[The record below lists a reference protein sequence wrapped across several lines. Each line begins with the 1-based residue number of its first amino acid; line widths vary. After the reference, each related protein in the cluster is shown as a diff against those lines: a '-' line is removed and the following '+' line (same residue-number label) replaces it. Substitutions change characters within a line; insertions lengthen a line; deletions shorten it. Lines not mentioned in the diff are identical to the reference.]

1 VRACF
6 VVRHATWSGNA
17 RAFADAAT
25 LLAARGYETC
35 FAVPEASE
43 TARVLSA
50 AGHDVIGLPWTG
62 GWLRAGW
69 RLRGVVARRLSEVLF
84 VHDDREHLEA
94 AAAVRLS
101 GRGAVVRRT
110 PSAER
115 LTLGRDGRF
124 AMRLAATGF
133 VFAHADDVRGMT
145 PPRGALAAHVAVP
158 GVAPVAPPAADAVA
172 SIGGAGVADDGSLR
186 VVIVAGADRRHE
198 TLVALRALALLAPRL
213 PALRATVFTPAADVD
228 AARLEAAALGVAD
241 RIAWCAAGA
250 PRGDALRGARLAWVV
265 ASADDAAFAQLDA
278 LAHGVPVLAERAPV
292 AARFTDDGVAGL
304 LLRRSDE
311 AGWASVIAA
320 ALADTPRHAA
330 MSDAARRA
338 AARWPFDG
346 GVDGWLQVTEAARD
360 RARWIS

>member
-35 FAVPEASE
+35 FAVPESSE
-43 TARVLSA
+43 TARVLAS
-50 AGHDVIGLPWTG
+50 AGHDVIGLPRSG

-69 RLRGVVARRLSEVLF
+69 RLRGVVAHRLSEVLF

-94 AAAVRLS
+94 AAAVRLA

-115 LTLGRDGRF
+115 LALGRDGRF

-133 VFAHADDVRGMT
+133 VFAHADDVRGMA

-158 GVAPVAPPAADAVA
+158 GVAVAAPQPAPALATIGTATSADDSPRLVII
-172 SIGGAGVADDGSLR
+172 SGAG
-186 VVIVAGADRRHE
+186 RRHE

-213 PALRATVFTPAADVD
+213 PALRATIFSPVTDID
-228 AARLEAAALGVAD
+228 TARLEAAALGVAD
-241 RIAWCAAGA
+241 RVEWCAAGA
-250 PRGDALRGARLAWVV
+250 PRGDALGRANLAWIV
-265 ASADDAAFAQLDA
+265 ATADDAAFALLDA
-278 LAHGVPVLAERAPV
+278 LAHGVPVLAERTPI
-292 AARFTDDGVAGL
+292 AARFVDDGVTGL

-320 ALADTPRHAA
+320 ALANTATHAA

-338 AARWPFDG
+338 ASRWPLDG
-346 GVDGWLQVTEAARD
+346 GAEGWIQVTEAARD